1 MVMIKGQHESFD
13 EALFYIDICL
23 CNNSDKFIAIFK
35 CSNESTLEHFI
46 YQVI

>member
-1 MVMIKGQHESFD
+1 MVMIKGQHEGLD

-23 CNNSDKFIAIFK
+23 CNDLAIFK
-35 CSNESTLEHFI
+35 CSKKSTLQHYI

>member
-1 MVMIKGQHESFD
+1 MIKGQHEGLD

-23 CNNSDKFIAIFK
+23 CNDSNLSVIAIFK
-35 CSNESTLEHFI
+35 CSNESTLQHFI